1 MTIQLS
7 VSCRIAEGFLS
18 KEEASMSFESLADLA
33 VAAGYDA
40 ICMRASQIGVQ
51 SSQDAVRDARRILDE
66 RGLNVSMVSGDF
78 NIVYNNDHGP
88 DCLKNITPYLDLAE
102 SLRAPMIRV
111 CIKQPDDIIQA
122 QAAADQ
128 AAERGLV
135 LVHQCHVQ
143 SLFETLDEIEAG
155 LQAIDRPNFGLIFE
169 AANLEQ
175 CGQEYGVAAIERLA
189 PWIKNVYLQ
198 NQRMTPDGSITLE
211 TWCNGPVTID
221 LCEIHDSGGL
231 NFPSIFEGL
240 KKIGYNGPVTVH
252 QSAPEDDN
260 LTALDAATQTAKF
273 LRGLLERS

>member
-1 MTIQLS
+1 MTNQLS

-33 VAAGYDA
+33 VTAGYEA

-51 SSQDAVRDARRILDE
+51 SSLAAVRDARRILDE
-66 RGLNVSMVSGDF
+66 RGLNVSMISGDF
-78 NIVYNNDHGP
+78 NIVYNNELGP

-111 CIKQPDDIIQA
+111 CIKQPDDIIRA

-128 AAERGLV
+128 AADRGLV

-143 SLFETLDEIEAG
+143 SLFETLDEIESR
-155 LQAIDRPNFGLIFE
+155 LQAVDRPNFGLIFE

-198 NQRMTPDGSITLE
+198 NQRMTPDGSIALE

-221 LCEIHDSGGL
+221 LCEIHESGGL

-240 KKIGYNGPVTVH
+240 NKIGYEGPVTVH

-260 LTALDAATQTAKF
+260 VTALQAATQTAEF
-273 LRGLLERS
+273 IRGMLIK

>member
-18 KEEASMSFESLADLA
+18 KEEASMSFASLADLA

-51 SSQDAVRDARRILDE
+51 SSQDAVRDARRVLDE
-66 RGLNVSMVSGDF
+66 RGLNVSMISGDF

-111 CIKQPDDIIQA
+111 CIKQPDDVIQA

-128 AAERGLV
+128 AAQRGLV

-143 SLFETLDEIEAG
+143 SLFETLDEIEAR

-198 NQRMTPDGSITLE
+198 NQRMTPDGSITLG

-240 KKIGYNGPVTVH
+240 KNIGYNGPVTVH

-273 LRGLLERS
+273 LRGLLERA